1 MRNNF
6 FFSFSDEN
14 TAVNHTGAVT
24 ISQVAQENDAWRRPR
39 SESSGDAESM
49 YMTTNT
55 VLSDSGYAHGPQ
67 SRRSSVSIFSHVFRL
82 ILHFIYMCKEKKGQK
97 KIKTCT
103 CDYIYDV

>member
-1 MRNNF
+1 M
-6 FFSFSDEN
+6 SFSDEN

-24 ISQVAQENDAWRRPR
+24 ISQVAAQETDGWRRPR

-67 SRRSSVSIFSHVFRL
+67 SRRSSVSI
-82 ILHFIYMCKEKKGQK
+82 Y
-97 KIKTCT
+97 
-103 CDYIYDV
+103 

>member
-1 MRNNF
+1 M
-6 FFSFSDEN
+6 SFSDEN

-24 ISQVAQENDAWRRPR
+24 ISQVAAQETDGWRRPR

-67 SRRSSVSIFSHVFRL
+67 SRRSSVSILSTFLPSTHSLATPLQKSFS
-82 ILHFIYMCKEKKGQK
+82 
-97 KIKTCT
+97 
-103 CDYIYDV
+103 D